1 MSLMRKPTKSTLRTH
16 LTWNAITPK
25 TLSKY
30 VISDGGALL
39 YKVQWL
45 QNLSYHDLANQY
57 VKYLKT
63 KHKNS
68 IIRVVFDRYNDPLST
83 KAHEHVRRRAI
94 SSADVN
100 ITDLSMQVTCTR
112 KSFLRNSHNK
122 TELIRILRQ
131 RFTEI
136 GIENEQSVG
145 DADVLT
151 VQKAIEIAKNHR
163 TVVSDDTDILVLL
176 MYHWCSIMKVIA
188 FATTK

>member
-1 MSLMRKPTKSTLRTH
+1 MKTKKIDSS
-16 LTWNAITPK
+16 NAFNMERNNTKK

-30 VISDGGALL
+30 VITDGGALL

-45 QNLSYHDLANQY
+45 RNSSYHDLANQY

-68 IIRVVFDRYNDPLST
+68 IIRVVFDGYNDPLST
-83 KAHEHVRRRAI
+83 KAHEHVRRRVI

-100 ITDLSMQVTCTR
+100 VTDLSMQVTCTR
-112 KSFLRNSHNK
+112 NSFLRNCRNK

-136 GIENEQSVG
+136 GIENEQC
-145 DADVLT
+145 
-151 VQKAIEIAKNHR
+151 
-163 TVVSDDTDILVLL
+163 
-176 MYHWCSIMKVIA
+176 W
-188 FATTK
+188 